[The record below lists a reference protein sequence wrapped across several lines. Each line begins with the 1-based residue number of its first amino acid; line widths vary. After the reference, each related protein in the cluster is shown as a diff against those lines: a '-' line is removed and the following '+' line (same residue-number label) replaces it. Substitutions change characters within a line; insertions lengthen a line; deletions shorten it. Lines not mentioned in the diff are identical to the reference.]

1 MKSDLS
7 NHINIGKETEIKLIQ
22 VGIDSFEKL
31 KAIGSKQAF
40 IRLQTID
47 PGACL
52 SLLYGLDG
60 AVNGIRWNELSPERK
75 QALQQFYKMTRI
87 Q

>member
-7 NHINIGKETEIKLIQ
+7 KHINIGKDTEEKLIQ
-22 VGIDSFEKL
+22 VGIDSFEEL
-31 KAIGSKQAF
+31 KSAGTEQAF

-52 SLLYGLDG
+52 CLLYGLDG
-60 AVNGIRWNELSPERK
+60 SLSDTKWNKLPPERK
-75 QALQQFYKMTRI
+75 AELQHFYQMVKKG
-87 Q
+87 